1 MKNKYINILLL
12 IIFIILL
19 FNFTNN
25 TNEKFELKY
34 RGNILRNGIVYTKEI
49 IKKPEIKW
57 TYNSKEKISFNYPII
72 YNNILL
78 VRSIN
83 NYSKER
89 SIVAIDA
96 KNGKLIWK
104 IDKAGLLIRPLEV
117 SSNILIAV
125 SEDLKLY
132 AINVSNG
139 KILWKIDRIEGSE
152 CYSVPTIYNNVVY
165 LGTTLESEFEEDY
178 IHFCGYDLYT
188 GKIVWEYPIY
198 GSNTAP
204 IIENGKLYINDG
216 WQMFCIDIKTKKLI
230 WKYKC
235 KEWISVDA
243 VLSGNILLVCDPEE
257 GLKALNKNTGKILWK
272 NEEYIFDIGINNE
285 PPVVVKDKIYF
296 KYCDRNKD
304 YEEYLCC
311 ININNGNLIW
321 KKNVKEFGCRFVRML
336 VVDKYIYA
344 TSFPLNIVCFN
355 TETNSI
361 LWRHDF
367 PIPKNQKD
375 YESGRIVIYD
385 SKIYIATTKGK
396 IYCME

>member
-1 MKNKYINILLL
+1 MKNKCINILLL

-34 RGNILRNGIVYTKEI
+34 RGNILRNGVVYTKEI

-57 TYNSKEKISFNYPII
+57 TYNSKEPFNYIII
-72 YNNILL
+72 YNNILIIS
-78 VRSIN
+78 SIN
-83 NYSKER
+83 SSEQSN
-89 SIVAIDA
+89 IMAIDA

-117 SSNILIAV
+117 SNNILIAV
-125 SEDLKLY
+125 SEDLKFY

-216 WQMFCIDIKTKKLI
+216 WLMLCIDIKTKKLI
-230 WKYKC
+230 WKYMC
-235 KEWISVDA
+235 KGWISVDA
-243 VLSGNILLVCDPEE
+243 VLSGNILLVCDTKE
-257 GLKALNKNTGKILWK
+257 GLKALDKNTGKILWN
-272 NEEYIFDIGINNE
+272 NEKYIFDIGINNE
-285 PPVVVKDKIYF
+285 PPVVVKNKIYF
-296 KYCDRNKD
+296 KYVDSNND
-304 YEEYLCC
+304 YEKYLCC
-311 ININNGNLIW
+311 MNISDGKLIW
-321 KKNVKEFGCRFVRML
+321 KKNVKELGCRFFEML

-344 TSFPLNIVCFN
+344 TSYPLNIVCFN

-375 YESGRIVIYD
+375 YEGGYLTIYD
-385 SKIYIATTKGK
+385 SKIYIAATDGK

>member
-1 MKNKYINILLL
+1 MKNKCINILLL

-34 RGNILRNGIVYTKEI
+34 RGNILRNGVVYTKEI

-57 TYNSKEKISFNYPII
+57 IYNSKEPFNYIII

-78 VRSIN
+78 ISSIN
-83 NYSKER
+83 SSEQSN
-89 SIVAIDA
+89 IMAIDA

-104 IDKAGLLIRPLEV
+104 IDKAGLLMRPLEV
-117 SSNILIAV
+117 SNNILIAV

-216 WQMFCIDIKTKKLI
+216 WLMLCIDIKTKKLI
-230 WKYKC
+230 WKYMC
-235 KEWISVDA
+235 KGWISVDA
-243 VLSGNILLVCDPEE
+243 VLSGNILLVCDTKE
-257 GLKALNKNTGKILWK
+257 GLKALDKNTGKILWK
-272 NEEYIFDIGINNE
+272 NEKYIFDIGINNE
-285 PPVVVKDKIYF
+285 PPVVVKNKIYF
-296 KYCDRNKD
+296 KYVDSNND
-304 YEEYLCC
+304 YEKYLCC
-311 ININNGNLIW
+311 MNISDGKLIW
-321 KKNVKEFGCRFVRML
+321 KKNVKELGCRFFEML

-344 TSFPLNIVCFN
+344 TSYPLNIVCFN

-375 YESGRIVIYD
+375 YEGGYLTIYD
-385 SKIYIATTKGK
+385 SKIYIAATDGK

>member
-1 MKNKYINILLL
+1 MKNKCINILLL

-34 RGNILRNGIVYTKEI
+34 RGNILRNGVVYTKEI

-57 TYNSKEKISFNYPII
+57 TYNSKEPFNYIII
-72 YNNILL
+72 YNNILIIS
-78 VRSIN
+78 SIN
-83 NYSKER
+83 SSEQSN
-89 SIVAIDA
+89 IMAIDA

-117 SSNILIAV
+117 SNNILIAV
-125 SEDLKLY
+125 SEDLKFY

-216 WQMFCIDIKTKKLI
+216 WLMLCIDIKTKKLI
-230 WKYKC
+230 WKYMC
-235 KEWISVDA
+235 KGWISVDA
-243 VLSGNILLVCDPEE
+243 VLSGNILLVCDTKE
-257 GLKALNKNTGKILWK
+257 GLKALDKNTGKILWN
-272 NEEYIFDIGINNE
+272 NEKYIFDIGINNE
-285 PPVVVKDKIYF
+285 PPVVVKNKIYF
-296 KYCDRNKD
+296 KYVDSNND
-304 YEEYLCC
+304 YEKYLCC
-311 ININNGNLIW
+311 MNISDGKLIW
-321 KKNVKEFGCRFVRML
+321 KKNVKELGCRFFEML

-344 TSFPLNIVCFN
+344 TSYPLNIVCFN

>member
-132 AINVSNG
+132 AINV
-139 KILWKIDRIEGSE
+139 
-152 CYSVPTIYNNVVY
+152 
-165 LGTTLESEFEEDY
+165 
-178 IHFCGYDLYT
+178 
-188 GKIVWEYPIY
+188 
-198 GSNTAP
+198 
-204 IIENGKLYINDG
+204 
-216 WQMFCIDIKTKKLI
+216 
-230 WKYKC
+230 
-235 KEWISVDA
+235 
-243 VLSGNILLVCDPEE
+243 
-257 GLKALNKNTGKILWK
+257 
-272 NEEYIFDIGINNE
+272 
-285 PPVVVKDKIYF
+285 
-296 KYCDRNKD
+296 
-304 YEEYLCC
+304 
-311 ININNGNLIW
+311 
-321 KKNVKEFGCRFVRML
+321 
-336 VVDKYIYA
+336 
-344 TSFPLNIVCFN
+344 
-355 TETNSI
+355 
-361 LWRHDF
+361 
-367 PIPKNQKD
+367 
-375 YESGRIVIYD
+375 
-385 SKIYIATTKGK
+385 
-396 IYCME
+396 